1 MSSSTVLRELQRDF
15 EAKSNDLSKLQKGM
29 YFFFFKKKLY
39 GISIYTQI
47 LGYRWLDWF
56 WCLWEINGVC
66 VISKMGSH
74 MLDFL

>member
-29 YFFFFKKKLY
+29 YFFFFKLY

-47 LGYRWLDWF
+47 LGYRWLD
-56 WCLWEINGVC
+56 
-66 VISKMGSH
+66 
-74 MLDFL
+74 